1 MRIVVT
7 GAAGFLGSHIC
18 DQLVAR
24 GHEVVGIDGFTR
36 FYARELKERNVAG
49 LRRAPAFTLH
59 ERNLL
64 DRPGLAEALTG
75 AGAVCHLAGRPGV
88 RGGAPVLFEAGNV
101 RTTEAVMHGAAQAG
115 VPRVLLASSSSV
127 YGAAGGPVSEDAP
140 LRPLSPYARSKR
152 RAEQVARRLARRHGL
167 ELVTLRYF
175 TVYGPRQRP
184 DMAFA
189 RFVRA
194 ALGGG
199 EMPLLGDG
207 GQRRDFTYA
216 GDAAEATLLALER
229 GRPGAIYNVAGGRP
243 VALADALRVLAAVL
257 GRAPELAPRPA
268 DAREPRATAAD
279 LGRARRE
286 LGWEPRTTLEL
297 GLRRQVEH
305 AAASAARAL

>member
-1 MRIVVT
+1 MRVVVT
-7 GAAGFLGSHIC
+7 GAAGFVGSHLC
-18 DQLVAR
+18 DELVAR

-36 FYARELKERNVAG
+36 FYARGLKELNVAA
-49 LRRAPAFTLH
+49 LRRAPGFTLR

-64 DRPGLAEALTG
+64 DRPGLAGVFEG
-75 AGAVCHLAGRPGV
+75 ADAVCHLAGRPGV

-101 RTTEAVMHGAAQAG
+101 RTTEAVMHSAARAG
-115 VPRVLLASSSSV
+115 VPRVVLASSSSV
-127 YGAAGGPVSEDAP
+127 YGPATRPVREDDP

-152 RAEQVARRLARRHGL
+152 RAELVANRLARRHGL

-194 ALGGG
+194 ALRGGK
-199 EMPLLGDG
+199 MPLLGDG
-207 GQRRDFTYA
+207 RQTRDFTYA
-216 GDAAEATLLALER
+216 GDAAEATAVALER
-229 GRPGAIYNVAGGRP
+229 ARPGSVYNASGGRP
-243 VALADALRVLAAVL
+243 VVLGDALRMLGAAL
-257 GRAPELAPRPA
+257 GREPELAERPP
-268 DAREPRATAAD
+268 DAREPRSTAAD

-286 LGWEPRTTLEL
+286 LGWMPRTPLEL

-305 AAASAARAL
+305 AAALAAA

>member
-1 MRIVVT
+1 MRVVVT
-7 GAAGFLGSHIC
+7 GAAGFVGSHLC
-18 DQLVAR
+18 DELVAR

-36 FYARELKERNVAG
+36 FYARGLKEQNVAA
-49 LRRAPAFTLH
+49 LRRVPAFTLL

-64 DRPGLAEALTG
+64 DRPGLADAL
-75 AGAVCHLAGRPGV
+75 AGADVVCHLAGRPGV

-101 RTTEAVMHGAAQAG
+101 RTTEAVIHSAARAG
-115 VPRVLLASSSSV
+115 VGRIVLASSSSV
-127 YGAAGGPVSEDAP
+127 YGPASGPVREDSP

-152 RAEQVARRLARRHGL
+152 RAELVARRLARRHGL
-167 ELVTLRYF
+167 DLVTLRYF

-194 ALGGG
+194 ALQGG

-207 GQRRDFTYA
+207 RQTRDFTYV
-216 GDAAEATLLALER
+216 GDAAEATALALER
-229 GRPGAIYNVAGGRP
+229 ARPGDVYNVAGGRP
-243 VALADALRVLAAVL
+243 VVLADALRLLGAAL
-257 GRAPELAPRPA
+257 GRAPMLSEHPP
-268 DAREPRATAAD
+268 DAREPRSTAAD

-286 LGWEPRTTLEL
+286 LGWEPRTALEL

-305 AAASAARAL
+305 AAALAAA

>member
-1 MRIVVT
+1 MRVVVT
-7 GAAGFLGSHIC
+7 GAAGFVGSHLC
-18 DQLVAR
+18 DELVAR

-36 FYARELKERNVAG
+36 FYSRRLKERNVAA
-49 LRRAPAFTLH
+49 LRRVAAFTLC

-64 DRPGLAEALTG
+64 DRPGLTGVLEGAE
-75 AGAVCHLAGRPGV
+75 AVCHLAGRPGV

-101 RTTEAVMHGAAQAG
+101 RTTEAILHSAARAG
-115 VPRVLLASSSSV
+115 VRRVLLGSSSSV
-127 YGAAGGPVSEDAP
+127 YGPASRPVREDAP

-152 RAEQVARRLARRHGL
+152 RAELVASRLARRHGL

-194 ALGGG
+194 ALQGG

-207 GQRRDFTYA
+207 RQTRDFTYV
-216 GDAAEATLLALER
+216 GDAAEATAVALER
-229 GRPGAIYNVAGGRP
+229 GRPGAVYNVAGGRP
-243 VALADALRVLAAVL
+243 VELAEALSLLGGKL
-257 GRAPELAPRPA
+257 GREPELAERPP
-268 DAREPRATAAD
+268 DAREPRSTAAD
-279 LGRARRE
+279 LGRARSE
-286 LGWEPRTTLEL
+286 LGWTPRTPLEL

-305 AAASAARAL
+305 AVAVAAA

>member
-7 GAAGFLGSHIC
+7 GAAGFVGSHLC
-18 DQLVAR
+18 DELVAR

-36 FYARELKERNVAG
+36 FYGRELKERNVASV
-49 LRRAPAFTLH
+49 RRAPSFTLH

-64 DRPGLAEALTG
+64 DRPGLADLLSG
-75 AGAVCHLAGRPGV
+75 ADAVCHLAGRPGV

-101 RTTEAVMHGAAQAG
+101 RTTEAVMHSAARAG
-115 VPRVLLASSSSV
+115 VRRVLLASSSSV
-127 YGAAGGPVSEDAP
+127 YGPASGPVGEDAP
-140 LRPLSPYARSKR
+140 PRPLSPYARSKR
-152 RAEQVARRLARRHGL
+152 RAELVATRLARRHGL

-194 ALGGG
+194 ALAGS

-207 GQRRDFTYA
+207 RQRRDFTYV
-216 GDAAEATLLALER
+216 GDAAEATALALDR
-229 GRPGAIYNVAGGRP
+229 GREGGVYNVSGGRP
-243 VALADALRVLAAVL
+243 VELAEALRLLGERL
-257 GRAPELAPRPA
+257 GRAPRLEPRPP
-268 DAREPRATAAD
+268 DAREPRSTAAD

-286 LGWEPRTTLEL
+286 LGWTPRTPLDL
-297 GLRRQVEH
+297 GLRLQAQH
-305 AAASAARAL
+305 AAAAAAAA